1 MLPAGFWS
9 KTYISTS
16 EEADEVAKV
25 ILKKKS
31 LKSQRYERNMNI
43 KEKGRERREE
53 DEKLK
58 EEARTFLE
66 NRKGEEFSLN
76 QILKGIG
83 VNLQP
88 RKKER
93 VIIISDMQGRLRK
106 MLRELEKEELIEI
119 IERDSEKYYKY
130 KE

>member
-1 MLPAGFWS
+1 
-9 KTYISTS
+9 
-16 EEADEVAKV
+16 
-25 ILKKKS
+25 
-31 LKSQRYERNMNI
+31 MNI
-43 KEKGRERREE
+43 KEKRRERREE

>member
-1 MLPAGFWS
+1 
-9 KTYISTS
+9 
-16 EEADEVAKV
+16 
-25 ILKKKS
+25 
-31 LKSQRYERNMNI
+31 MNI